1 MRLRLYYNDFRAL
14 MTEIRDRVESGEWS
28 TWRIDNHINAKGQR
42 IRRLVHTPP
51 NDNQYVD
58 IQIRLCLPLETDQ
71 QKNVFYVDLVPKL
84 KEEKEMENSELY
96 KKSAVVLGR
105 WCEVLNKDFPN
116 VNEYHVYLKE

>member
-1 MRLRLYYNDFRAL
+1 MRLRIYYNDFRAL

-58 IQIRLCLPLETDQ
+58 IQIRLCLPLATDQ

>member
-1 MRLRLYYNDFRAL
+1 MRLRIYYKDFRAL

>member
-1 MRLRLYYNDFRAL
+1 MRLRIYYNDFRAL

-42 IRRLVHTPP
+42 IRGLVHTPP

>member
-1 MRLRLYYNDFRAL
+1 MRLRIYYNDFRAL
-14 MTEIRDRVESGEWS
+14 MKEIRDRVESGEWS
-28 TWRIDNHINAKGQR
+28 TWRIDNHINAKGQL

-58 IQIRLCLPLETDQ
+58 IQIRLCLPLEADQ

-96 KKSAVVLGR
+96 QKSVVVLGR
-105 WCEVLNKDFPN
+105 WCEVLNKDFQN

>member
-1 MRLRLYYNDFRAL
+1 MRLRIYYDDFRAL
-14 MTEIRDRVESGEWS
+14 MTEIRNRVEKGEWS
-28 TWRIDNHINAKGQR
+28 TWSIDYHINENGKR

-58 IQIRLCLPLETDQ
+58 IQIRLCLPLEVDQ

-96 KKSAVVLGR
+96 QKSAVVLGR
-105 WCEVLNKDFPN
+105 WCEVLNKDFQN

>member
-1 MRLRLYYNDFRAL
+1 MRLRIYYDDFRAL
-14 MTEIRDRVESGEWS
+14 MTEIRNRVETGEWS
-28 TWRIDNHINAKGQR
+28 TWSIDYHINENGKR

-58 IQIRLCLPLETDQ
+58 IQIRLCLPLEADQ

-105 WCEVLNKDFPN
+105 WCEVLNKDFPE

>member
-1 MRLRLYYNDFRAL
+1 MRLRIYYNDFRAL

-71 QKNVFYVDLVPKL
+71 QKNVFYVDLAPKL

>member
-1 MRLRLYYNDFRAL
+1 MRLRIYYNDFRAL

-28 TWRIDNHINAKGQR
+28 TWKIDNHINAKGQR

>member
-1 MRLRLYYNDFRAL
+1 MRQRIYYNDFRAL

>member
-1 MRLRLYYNDFRAL
+1 MRLRIYYYDFRAL

>member
-1 MRLRLYYNDFRAL
+1 MRLRIYYNDFRAL

-28 TWRIDNHINAKGQR
+28 TWRIDNHINAKGPR

>member
-1 MRLRLYYNDFRAL
+1 MRLRIYYNDFRAL

-51 NDNQYVD
+51 NDNQYAD

-105 WCEVLNKDFPN
+105 WCEILNKDFPN

>member
-1 MRLRLYYNDFRAL
+1 MRLRIYYNDFRAL

-51 NDNQYVD
+51 DDNQYVD

>member
-1 MRLRLYYNDFRAL
+1 MRLRIYYKDFRAL

-58 IQIRLCLPLETDQ
+58 IQIRLCLPLETDL

>member
-1 MRLRLYYNDFRAL
+1 MRLRIYYKDFRAL

-96 KKSAVVLGR
+96 KKSTTTAHGPR
-105 WCEVLNKDFPN
+105 SFRNA
-116 VNEYHVYLKE
+116 

>member
-1 MRLRLYYNDFRAL
+1 MRLRIYYNDFRAL

-105 WCEVLNKDFPN
+105 WCEILNKDFPN

>member
-1 MRLRLYYNDFRAL
+1 MRLRIYYNDFRAL